1 GRVDQDRGRRG
12 AREPVALRPTAASSR
27 EGLGARDRAREDQI
41 ERDDPEVVGRVK
53 GWIGRLDGFDLRR
66 PVLARARLVALVR
79 VVLDRGR
86 LRVRAGW
93 LGGPGWVLVGTAGAD
108 GGGGRDPRSGEARRG
123 PGAGPVVRPRSSR
136 ASAQLPRGGSTG
148 RSPPPG
154 TSRSSPRTPATPS
167 YFYDCGPDAVKVV
180 ARPPQP
186 PRQMVDYLSIVR
198 ASRPH
203 FQRTVYTPDHG
214 TGSSGLGGLS
224 PSDRIDLSV
233 RATTPSRGR
242 TARSWTRTREAGWL
256 QGWRWS
262 CQRAA
267 GRRTAGRFAR
277 SAWGH
282 AK

>member
-1 GRVDQDRGRRG
+1 
-12 AREPVALRPTAASSR
+12 
-27 EGLGARDRAREDQI
+27 
-41 ERDDPEVVGRVK
+41 
-53 GWIGRLDGFDLRR
+53 
-66 PVLARARLVALVR
+66 
-79 VVLDRGR
+79 
-86 LRVRAGW
+86 
-93 LGGPGWVLVGTAGAD
+93 
-108 GGGGRDPRSGEARRG
+108 
-123 PGAGPVVRPRSSR
+123 SSR
-136 ASAQLPRGGSTG
+136 ASAQLPRRGSTG
-148 RSPPPG
+148 RSATPG
-154 TSRSSPRTPATPS
+154 TSRSYSRTPATPS

-214 TGSSGLGGLS
+214 TGSSGLGGFS
-224 PSDRIDLSV
+224 PSDRIDFSV

-282 AK
+282 AKAWPSEESIKFWSRPCSQSGFGRITWSAGRGLCRSSESPRELLLRGVAYRLVMAPD